1 MFVAEAGFDPLPSPD
16 LLRQLTAQHQHPTSE
31 EDRKTKISHVQI
43 GTLKSGR
50 KGEKI
55 KTSSSSLSVTRSA
68 PARILFP
75 FPHVF
80 QFLRCPA
87 QIFPSA
93 KDAAPSFPWELERM
107 DGHHRK
113 REGNKNK
120 RRNAIWEQKGGK
132 SRVYCPA
139 RAYISASSLRRRWS
153 RKRRKKKKKAP
164 LFSILLSLVL
174 PLPRRNTSSLP
185 RKQK

>member
-43 GTLKSGR
+43 GTLKRR
-50 KGEKI
+50 KNQDLFVFFVRNAIRPREN
-55 KTSSSSLSVTRSA
+55 SS
-68 PARILFP
+68 
-75 FPHVF
+75 
-80 QFLRCPA
+80 
-87 QIFPSA
+87 PSPMFFNFC
-93 KDAAPSFPWELERM
+93 AAPPRFSHLPKMLLPIFPWELERM

-120 RRNAIWEQKGGK
+120 RRNVMWEQKGK
-132 SRVYCPA
+132 KCRVYCPA
-139 RAYISASSLRRRWS
+139 RAYVSASSLRRRWS